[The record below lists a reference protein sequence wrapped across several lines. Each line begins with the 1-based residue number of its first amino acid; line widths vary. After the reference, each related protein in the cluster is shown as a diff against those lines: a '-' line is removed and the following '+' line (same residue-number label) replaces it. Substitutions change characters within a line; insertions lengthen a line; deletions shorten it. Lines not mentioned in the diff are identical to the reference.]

1 MVPYRNLYAS
11 MCVGYSRSKMSFR
24 PLQFDSPRLRVVRD
38 NLVPIVLA
46 AVGILL
52 LVDLGR
58 SLLSGGTSVSQFMT
72 FLWDGVGIGLI
83 LGLAGIGLTLT
94 YSILGFANVSHGD
107 VLTAGAFAGWSAA
120 FVTAGLGRFHI
131 ESLVLLGPTRDL
143 YASDLGI
150 SLLNT
155 PLTIFAG
162 IVVAAIF
169 TIALSL
175 GFDRTVYAPLRG
187 ATRSGGIMLLIASI
201 GVAFFTRYL
210 VVLVYTPT
218 TRAVAV
224 SPQTLLNFGISRGG
238 LAVARTEEA
247 LTAGVPLFSIPL
259 GLGGPP
265 EVLLNIDSHEALLVF
280 GAAALMLGIHLLLKR
295 TMLGKAMRAMADNKE
310 LARARGIPT
319 ERVTRWTWIIGSGI
333 TGAAGFLI
341 ALERGTIGFLLGWDL
356 LLLIFAA
363 VILGGIG
370 SVYGAILGGLII
382 GITSTVSL
390 VWLPEATLS
399 RPLAFLIMIVVL
411 IVKPRGL
418 FGGREVG

>member
-1 MVPYRNLYAS
+1 
-11 MCVGYSRSKMSFR
+11 MSTR
-24 PLQFDSPRLRVVRD
+24 PLPFGSAQLAVVRA
-38 NLVPIVLA
+38 NFLK
-46 AVGILL
+46 LL
-52 LVDLGR
+52 LVAVGLLLIVDLVR
-58 SLLSGGTSVSQFMT
+58 SLLTGGTSVSQLLT
-72 FLWDGVGIGLI
+72 FVWDGVGIGLV

-107 VLTAGAFAGWSAA
+107 VLTAGAFVGWSSS
-120 FVTAGLGRFHI
+120 FLIAGLGRFHV

-150 SLLNT
+150 SLLNE
-155 PLTIFAG
+155 PLAIFG
-162 IVVAAIF
+162 GLVVAVLF
-169 TIALSL
+169 TIVLSL

-187 ATRSGGIMLLIASI
+187 ATQSGGIMLLIASI
-201 GVAFFTRYL
+201 GVAFFARYL

-224 SPQTLLNFGISRGG
+224 SPRILVNIGVSRGG
-238 LAVARTEEA
+238 LAVAGTKEA
-247 LTAGVPLFSIPL
+247 LLAGESLFTIPL
-259 GLGGPP
+259 GLSGPP
-265 EVLLNIDSHEALLVF
+265 EVLLNIDSHEALLVL

-341 ALERGTIGFLLGWDL
+341 VLERGTIGFLLGWDL

-382 GITSTVSL
+382 GMTSTVSL

-399 RPLAFLIMIVVL
+399 RPLAFLLMIVVL
-411 IVKPRGL
+411 IVRPRGL

>member
-1 MVPYRNLYAS
+1 MAPRSLPVSSENLA
-11 MCVGYSRSKMSFR
+11 
-24 PLQFDSPRLRVVRD
+24 VVRA
-38 NLVPIVLA
+38 NLLKILVV
-46 AVGILL
+46 VVILL
-52 LVDLGR
+52 LFVDLVN
-58 SLLSGGTSVSQFMT
+58 SVLNGGTSVSQLLT
-72 FLWDGVGIGLI
+72 FIWDGIGIGLI

-120 FVTAGLGRFHI
+120 FLVAGLGRFHL
-131 ESLVLLGPTRDL
+131 ESLLLLAPSRDL

-150 SLLNT
+150 SLLNA
-155 PLTIFAG
+155 PLA
-162 IVVAAIF
+162 IVGGLAIAAVF

-175 GFDRTVYAPLRG
+175 AYDRAVYAPLRDT
-187 ATRSGGIMLLIASI
+187 AQSGEIMLLIASI
-201 GVAFFTRYL
+201 GVAFVTRYL

-224 SPQTLLNFGISRGG
+224 SPKTLLNFGISGGG
-238 LAVARTEEA
+238 LGVA
-247 LTAGVPLFSIPL
+247 LTEAGLKAGETLFTIPL
-259 GLGGPP
+259 GLTGPP

-280 GAAALMLGIHLLLKR
+280 GAAVLMLGIHLLLKR
-295 TMLGKAMRAMADNKE
+295 TMLGKAMRAMADNE
-310 LARARGIPT
+310 DLARARGIPT
-319 ERVTRWTWIIGSGI
+319 DRVTRWTWIIGSGI

-370 SVYGAILGGLII
+370 SVYGAILGGLVI
-382 GITSTVSL
+382 GLTSTVSL

-411 IVKPRGL
+411 IVRPHGL